1 MRGIIK
7 VEKFFRD
14 MPSWLLPTIR
24 IRDISSGM
32 TLSTDIAGA
41 TIPDLNRVVDARL
54 LQTAIAGR

>member
-7 VEKFFRD
+7 VEKFFGG

-24 IRDISSGM
+24 IRDISFGM